1 MTNNTLSPIQDTQT
15 QDDEII
21 RQRQSEA
28 CARVEE
34 ELTRT
39 KIPPPAPRLVPPEKF
54 ALEDFVD
61 KYPRRLN
68 PAKTDRQDECTKPNY
83 ETDYSVSGA
92 FVCV

>member
-54 ALEDFVD
+54 ALEDFALLVGSF
-61 KYPRRLN
+61 
-68 PAKTDRQDECTKPNY
+68 
-83 ETDYSVSGA
+83 SVNTMYRIISTACGY
-92 FVCV
+92 

>member
-1 MTNNTLSPIQDTQT
+1 MNEHTSSPENGESTST
-15 QDDEII
+15 YEII

-61 KYPRRLN
+61 KYPRRLK
-68 PAKTDRQDECTKPNY
+68 ATKNRPP
-83 ETDYSVSGA
+83 G
-92 FVCV
+92 

>member
-21 RQRQSEA
+21 RQRQSKA
-28 CARVEE
+28 CARLEE

-61 KYPRRLN
+61 KYPRRL
-68 PAKTDRQDECTKPNY
+68 K
-83 ETDYSVSGA
+83 SGKNRPPG
-92 FVCV
+92 

>member
-28 CARVEE
+28 CARLEE

-54 ALEDFVD
+54 ALKNLSE
-61 KYPRRLN
+61 KNPRRLN
-68 PAKTDRQDECTKPNY
+68 PGKNGAPGVVQNTKQKRRYPL
-83 ETDYSVSGA
+83 SGA
-92 FVCV
+92 FVW